1 VPRTRPAYPPEF
13 RREAIQLMRSS
24 GRPLR
29 ELSTNLGVSEQT
41 LRHWRKQAEIDQG
54 HAEGLTSAER
64 DELRRLQRENRV
76 LREEREVLRKAAAF
90 FAQESERR

>member
-1 VPRTRPAYPPEF
+1 VPRTRPAYPTEF
-13 RREAIQLMRSS
+13 RREAIQLMSS
-24 GRPLR
+24 GRPIR
-29 ELSTNLGVSEQT
+29 ELSTSLGVSEQT
-41 LRHWRKQAEIDQG
+41 LRHWRRQAEIDHG

-90 FAQESERR
+90 FATESERR